1 MKFALLEI
9 GRAFDAAGKPLIVAD
24 GRIVGTVDEMKVAIA
39 AFENVPSCEEH
50 RTTSNTPE
58 QDDLAARVIAVVRHA
73 QKRRI
78 L

>member
-1 MKFALLEI
+1 MKFAHLEI

-24 GRIVGTVDEMKVAIA
+24 GRMIGTVDEMKAAIA

-50 RTTSNTPE
+50 RTKSNTPE
-58 QDDLAARVIAVVRHA
+58 QDDLAARVIAVVRNA
-73 QKRRI
+73 MRRGI

>member
-9 GRAFDAAGKPLIVAD
+9 GRAFDAAGKPLIVAS
-24 GRIVGTVDEMKVAIA
+24 GRIVGTVDEMKAAIA

-50 RTTSNTPE
+50 RTTPNTPE
-58 QDDLAARVIAVVRHA
+58 QDDMAARVIAVVRHA
-73 QKRRI
+73 MRRGV

>member
-9 GRAFDAAGKPLIVAD
+9 GRAFDAAGQPLIVAD
-24 GRIVGTVDEMKVAIA
+24 GRIVCALNEMKAAIA

-50 RTTSNTPE
+50 RTASNTPE
-58 QDDLAARVIAVVRHA
+58 HGDLAARVVAAVRHA